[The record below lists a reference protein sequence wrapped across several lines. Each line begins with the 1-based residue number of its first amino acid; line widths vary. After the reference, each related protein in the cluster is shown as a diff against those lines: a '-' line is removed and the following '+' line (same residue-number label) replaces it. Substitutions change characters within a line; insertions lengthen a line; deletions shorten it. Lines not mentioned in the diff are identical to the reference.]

1 MTSKPR
7 IHEKFAMHSRRK
19 RNEFLDD
26 SNDDSN
32 DESDQDHSSEEE
44 VEKGGRKDA
53 DLHDLETTE
62 IAATEDAE
70 TSLATTPKP
79 LFKKNLVVTDKA
91 VKKSGVVYISRI
103 PPYMKPA
110 KLRNLLEPFGKI
122 NRTFLTPEDPQAHA
136 RRVRNGGN
144 KRKLF
149 TEGWV
154 EFVDKKKAKSI
165 CELLNGQIIG
175 GKKGN
180 FYHDDI
186 WNLRYLKNFKW
197 YNLTEQIAREQAERA
212 SRMRA
217 EISKTTRENKEFIRN
232 VELGKQLE
240 GMQSKASAKRKKIF
254 QDDGGETKR
263 KRFHMH
269 IEANSISISMERT
282 YQLWTEMQK
291 SEEEV
296 SSMTVSVC
304 LQGLGIASDIE
315 RVAELQGYIKRLFDE
330 NPQLKCRRRSGP
342 EPLEMQILNRFKTDW
357 ADLAVWTRAPEY
369 WICSAFGRCIAAII
383 EQRTLTEYIDDNCSP
398 RASDHSERPRRKESS
413 SSSGA
418 SIFAD
423 ENPMDALKKGS
434 GEKETAPAHATQLG
448 RPAFG
453 SISSKKTPRRM
464 SLVPTK
470 TIDDTTHDDPSKP
483 VGTNRTNALADSITS
498 RRTLDSGSLWP
509 LVPQFATP
517 SSSNPRMA
525 DTVPRPKTLAPTS
538 TEPDTSRL
546 PLFTYENVSAPREKL
561 GGFGAPSRP
570 SSAAPARSEVFAG
583 ALHRTQK
590 FPIFAHS
597 AANRKEMTPSKDGI
611 APSSHGSEL
620 SPEEDMR
627 GPKHHVVS
635 EAASQF
641 DL

>member
-1 MTSKPR
+1 
-7 IHEKFAMHSRRK
+7 
-19 RNEFLDD
+19 
-26 SNDDSN
+26 
-32 DESDQDHSSEEE
+32 
-44 VEKGGRKDA
+44 
-53 DLHDLETTE
+53 
-62 IAATEDAE
+62 
-70 TSLATTPKP
+70 
-79 LFKKNLVVTDKA
+79 
-91 VKKSGVVYISRI
+91 
-103 PPYMKPA
+103 
-110 KLRNLLEPFGKI
+110 
-122 NRTFLTPEDPQAHA
+122 
-136 RRVRNGGN
+136 
-144 KRKLF
+144 
-149 TEGWV
+149 
-154 EFVDKKKAKSI
+154 
-165 CELLNGQIIG
+165 
-175 GKKGN
+175 
-180 FYHDDI
+180 
-186 WNLRYLKNFKW
+186 
-197 YNLTEQIAREQAERA
+197 
-212 SRMRA
+212 
-217 EISKTTRENKEFIRN
+217 
-232 VELGKQLE
+232 
-240 GMQSKASAKRKKIF
+240 
-254 QDDGGETKR
+254 
-263 KRFHMH
+263 
-269 IEANSISISMERT
+269 
-282 YQLWTEMQK
+282 
-291 SEEEV
+291 
-296 SSMTVSVC
+296 MTVSVC

-398 RASDHSERPRRKESS
+398 RASDHSERPRRKEVRFSFRTTVTGDPSNESFGRVSRDASCSEQSS

-635 EAASQF
+635 EAGDGLWSSGAEFGDEERLNAATAGSGHSKRRSSICRIKSF
-641 DL
+641 LC